1 MQRQKSASSCGRNV
15 SIQMRKKT
23 KGENNI
29 KAKYVIRIIEQFIQT
44 AKKLTIILITDILKP
59 FCCCR
64 LGFNEQPSR
73 IKDTE
78 EEVNEYLGRAI
89 DARSIDRLRSEHC
102 KRFFLTFRDSA
113 IEAKF
118 SKEKDKVLQAYFV
131 CSFIVFL
138 SLFELQ
144 RNILPR

>member
-1 MQRQKSASSCGRNV
+1 MYSSTIYLDCKEKLNV
-15 SIQMRKKT
+15 DNR
-23 KGENNI
+23 NI
-29 KAKYVIRIIEQFIQT
+29 KS
-44 AKKLTIILITDILKP
+44 KP
-59 FCCCR
+59 CCFCR